1 MNHIIISEIKMF
13 NWFKKRKELFYHK
26 MNKRQFDSYI
36 RGNVIGF
43 IWEPEEEEGGVRD
56 DKIREIESNYKKL
69 LFSLPGAFI
78 EAVPCV
84 CLYYD
89 FQDDHSV
96 FHMYFQQ
103 PVKAEFVVG
112 QGFKMTSLIYKN
124 KENEHLTTQAKI
136 QIALNQSDVETK
148 NGRPDII

>member
-1 MNHIIISEIKMF
+1 MF

-43 IWEPEEEEGGVRD
+43 VWEPKGRGGLTD
-56 DKIREIESNYKKL
+56 EKIGEVESNYKRL

-89 FQDDHSV
+89 FQDDHSI

-103 PVKAEFVVG
+103 PVKSEFVVG
-112 QGFKMTSLIYKN
+112 QGFGIESLIYKT

-136 QIALNQSDVETK
+136 QIALNQSDVGTK
-148 NGRPDII
+148 NGRPDVI